1 MDDHKLNIK
10 CQRSKILKLTF
21 VLRSS
26 VGQVPMLQPSSLIV
40 SVYNADIS
48 YKLYPLY
55 EEAYF
60 VDCDNHCEPPL
71 RRINIHSSVSLFRIL
86 IPTN

>member
-1 MDDHKLNIK
+1 M
-10 CQRSKILKLTF
+10 LKLRF
-21 VLRSS
+21 ALRSAG
-26 VGQVPMLQPSSLIV
+26 GQVPMLQPSSLIV

-48 YKLYPLY
+48 YKLYLLY

-71 RRINIHSSVSLFRIL
+71 RRISIHNSVSLFRIRTT
-86 IPTN
+86 TN